1 MKHFVGTCLAAI
13 LTVSATASHAAT
25 TVSGTVSGNFSVNI
39 APIDSTRNT
48 RLVLD
53 IDAAQL
59 LSSFLSERAYVSF
72 KVADAF
78 DEKGRP
84 ISFYEEDLGTEFL
97 IAQPLTVGQTHFEFL
112 INPLRPTCDPAKPPY
127 SVCYSY
133 ANHWV
138 TLEGITGAEPVNYSY
153 SVTAVPEPAAWA
165 MMIVG
170 FGLAGAT
177 LRRRTALQ
185 PA

>member
-112 INPLRPTCDPAKPPY
+112 INGQYVDPLSISKASDTVTVDAASRAKFVAL
-127 SVCYSY
+127 SNS
-133 ANHWV
+133 ARMQLDLAE
-138 TLEGITGAEPVNYSY
+138 TLVGA
-153 SVTAVPEPAAWA
+153 
-165 MMIVG
+165 
-170 FGLAGAT
+170 
-177 LRRRTALQ
+177 RLQ
-185 PA
+185 SE